1 MGCHRCRIMEQ
12 PSILLLIHQIMA
24 FYNFDESSFYMHA
37 LCGPGFYHRLL
48 RADQADCSS
57 CAHFHGSW
65 PLGQFQCAPAWECK
79 LTSRWHWLRRQHQS
93 HMYRGPWL
101 MWWCVYSTQRDHEHQ
116 TNSSGAALKMQ
127 YKELLTLS
135 RPTADLILVASYTL
149 EPIPAG

>member
-1 MGCHRCRIMEQ
+1 MWVVTVAELWSNL
-12 PSILLLIHQIMA
+12 PSCYLFIRSWP
-24 FYNFDESSFYMHA
+24 FYNFNESSFYMHA

-79 LTSRWHWLRRQHQS
+79 LTSWWHWEDNINLIRTVIDV
-93 HMYRGPWL
+93 M
-101 MWWCVYSTQRDHEHQ
+101 MCIYSIQRDHEHQ

-127 YKELLTLS
+127 SKELLTLS